1 MTGTD
6 PPGRPHQAGRAAC
19 DSMTRAASGPGTA
32 GPDSPPRAVPVAFYG
47 RTACAAGTGDSR
59 ADRRSWPC
67 ATRSPPRGW
76 QVTAEFFNEDCRAG
90 YPWQR
95 RPQGRALL
103 AALSGP
109 GRVAGAVAVADPWR
123 LLPRR
128 PAPGGTPILARL
140 AFRRVLLVLAGTG
153 MVISS
158 AEEYALLGRLLTGPP
173 GGSLLP
179 GRPSATTGRAAACP
193 GSPPPGCLA
202 ARASPGERRPAG
214 PRPGDNGAGPA
225 VRVRRP
231 GLDRGQP
238 GPRRV
243 PELAD
248 LPQPRPDRASRR
260 DHRRR
265 VLRHRAVPLAAV
277 EAPARRPRGCWPTS
291 PTPAGASTPW

>member
-6 PPGRPHQAGRAAC
+6 PPGRPHQAGWGAC

-59 ADRRSWPC
+59 ADRQLALCHAVAAGS
-67 ATRSPPRGW
+67 W

-173 GGSLLP
+173 GGSAS
-179 GRPSATTGRAAACP
+179 RPSVRDRRARGSLLRQPAAGLP
-193 GSPPPGCLA
+193 
-202 ARASPGERRPAG
+202 
-214 PRPGDNGAGPA
+214 
-225 VRVRRP
+225 RRP
-231 GLDRGQP
+231 GE
-238 GPRRV
+238 PR
-243 PELAD
+243 
-248 LPQPRPDRASRR
+248 
-260 DHRRR
+260 
-265 VLRHRAVPLAAV
+265 
-277 EAPARRPRGCWPTS
+277 
-291 PTPAGASTPW
+291 